1 MGGEGVLSSKGH
13 FSFHAQAE
21 LGVKECPMAAGLR
34 ESVMG
39 GMCCEGCVE
48 EVGCY
53 ERGVGEGVCFEECPM
68 SALLQA
74 PPPPEGCIRVVLGV

>member
-1 MGGEGVLSSKGH
+1 MSNGRGTEREGGGEGNERGDDIRGCVVKG
-13 FSFHAQAE
+13 
-21 LGVKECPMAAGLR
+21 
-34 ESVMG
+34 VMG